1 VVQVVQVLLIIL
13 QTIVRLTLVVVEVV
27 LDNVMELEEQVVVED
42 PHLLNLVVLM
52 VEPIQVVVELDKVII
67 QVIQ

>member
-1 VVQVVQVLLIIL
+1 M
-13 QTIVRLTLVVVEVV
+13 IVHLTLVVVEVV
-27 LDNVMELEEQVVVED
+27 LDNVMELEEQVVEED

>member
-1 VVQVVQVLLIIL
+1 
-13 QTIVRLTLVVVEVV
+13 VRLTLVVVEVV

>member
-13 QTIVRLTLVVVEVV
+13 QMIVRLTLVVVEVV
-27 LDNVMELEEQVVVED
+27 LDNVMELEEQVVEED

>member
-27 LDNVMELEEQVVVED
+27 LDNVMELEVQVVEED
-42 PHLLNLVVLM
+42 HHLLNLVVLM